1 MIAVSSHMMNAIR
14 ESLKNVSQNLDGL
27 VPLKEMDHHYCS
39 LDKIEGKSGYKP
51 LFTVDVDG
59 KRVFIYLKI

>member
-1 MIAVSSHMMNAIR
+1 MTAISSHMMNAIR
-14 ESLKNVSQNLDGL
+14 ESLKNVSPNFDGL
-27 VPLKEMDHHYCS
+27 VPLEKMDHHYCS
-39 LDKIEGKSGYKP
+39 LNKIEGESGYLP